1 MKSLFFLVIS
11 SFFVYAASL
20 ETKLL
25 DENSTKIYPLY
36 LSALEKVKNEDNAT
50 IQLQKSLLARLIELT
65 GKSEKNSVTLLVYDN
80 IKNSQ
85 DYLQAFYGYVE
96 NFTERKSIKNELKQK
111 EEKTTYLKNQIFSSD
126 ENESAESNKTLPSVV
141 QLQYAFYVKSQEKLQ
156 ERQNKLKEA
165 KEKNLKVLLQA
176 VEHIAFDTK
185 DIKKNTEEASKKIKD
200 LYLEREGLEI
210 EKEKFGFL
218 GDVKGIER
226 LEKKIKKTSEE
237 IDAIAEAAIR
247 KSLNGF
253 FAALK
258 EKNQNIFS
266 VKEEIKNYMASMT
279 PGKQRS
285 YANMLDAMD
294 KLISERI
301 GTTKV
306 LAEQTKEGFVLLGR
320 DILEKLHYP
329 LFSVN
334 KKQISTLDL
343 FLALFIFLFGL
354 LLASLYRRYIK
365 KIGSKVKNL
374 SLSSQVILGNIGSY
388 FIVIVS
394 FFVMLKTIGLDLSS
408 FTVIAGALSVGI
420 GFGLQNIIANFI
432 SGIILFFEKS
442 IKIGDFLQISDTLRG
457 RVSDIRMRSIIIRT
471 NDNIDVIVPNQT
483 FIQEQVINWTLS
495 DDIRRMHI
503 PFGVA
508 YGSDIDN
515 VKTVILEALE
525 KSDIEYIRY
534 DKEKQPQVVMKAM
547 SASSVDFELW
557 VWVHGDNTVKP
568 SGTMDS
574 FLVLLYKTLY
584 AHRIEIPFP
593 QLDVHIRRIIKE
605 KFESTQ
611 KEK

>member
-1 MKSLFFLVIS
+1 MKSFFFLIIF
-11 SFFVYAASL
+11 SFLLYGVPL

-25 DENSTKIYPLY
+25 DENSTKIYPVY
-36 LSALEKVKNEDNAT
+36 LSTLEKVKDEDNAT

-65 GKSEKNSVTLLVYDN
+65 GKSEKNSVALLASGN

-85 DYLQAFYGYVE
+85 EYLQAFYVYVE
-96 NFTERKSIKNELKQK
+96 NFAERKSIKNELKQK
-111 EEKTTYLKNQIFSSD
+111 EEKISYLKNQIFASD
-126 ENESAESNKTLPSVV
+126 ENESIENNNTLPSVV

-156 ERQNKLKEA
+156 ERQEKLREA
-165 KEKNLKVLLQA
+165 QEKNLNVLLQTI
-176 VEHIAFDTK
+176 ERIAFDAKSTK
-185 DIKKNTEEASKKIKD
+185 DSTEEKNKKLKD

-210 EKEKFGFL
+210 EKERFGLL
-218 GDVKGIER
+218 GDTKGIDR
-226 LEKKIKKTSEE
+226 FEKKIKKVSEE
-237 IDAIAEAAIR
+237 INAIAEMFIR
-247 KSLNGF
+247 KSLNYF

-258 EKNQNIFS
+258 EKDQNVFV
-266 VKEEIKNYMASMT
+266 VKEEVKNYIASMT

-301 GTTKV
+301 GATKV
-306 LAEQTKEGFVLLGR
+306 LATQTKEGFALLGK

-343 FLALFIFLFGL
+343 LLALFIFVFGL
-354 LLASLYRRYIK
+354 FLASLYRRYIK
-365 KIGSKVKNL
+365 RIGQKVKNL
-374 SLSSQVILGNIGSY
+374 SLSSQVILSNIGSY
-388 FIVIVS
+388 FIIIVS

-495 DDIRRMHI
+495 DDIRRMHV
-503 PFGVA
+503 PFGIA
-508 YGSDIDN
+508 YGSDIEK
-515 VKTVILEALE
+515 VKTVILNALE
-525 KSDIEYIRY
+525 KSEIEYIRY

-547 SASSVDFELW
+547 SGSSVDFELW
-557 VWVHGDNTVKP
+557 VWVHGDNAAKP
-568 SGTMDS
+568 SGTMDC
-574 FLVLLYKTLY
+574 FLVLLYNTLY
-584 AHRIEIPFP
+584 ENHIEIPFP
-593 QLDVHIRRIIKE
+593 QLDVHVRRIKE
-605 KFESTQ
+605 KSEIIN
-611 KEK
+611 KED